1 MDISFK
7 KEKYIKYLDICLQ
20 EAATQ
25 SWNAMIDEDRL
36 LQRLETLEAQLTTY
50 SKVCNNAMVFIAQL
64 HDSLNGVSSPREVF

>member
-1 MDISFK
+1 MICLL
-7 KEKYIKYLDICLQ
+7 IKYLDICLQ

-50 SKVCNNAMVFIAQL
+50 SKVCNKAVVFMAQL
-64 HDSLNGVSSPREVF
+64 MTA

>member
-1 MDISFK
+1 M
-7 KEKYIKYLDICLQ
+7 LLQ

-50 SKVCNNAMVFIAQL
+50 SKVKENHCVLFVL
-64 HDSLNGVSSPREVF
+64 F